1 MKTNRGGALKHLKF
15 FAFIAFVSC
24 GPSDVTV
31 AATTSDDGEAF
42 DQAFTSARATQLDFT
57 MKLTLESTG
66 SVWNAR
72 SLIDSQMLYTMG
84 HLNGDDAVGRLD
96 KVVITDQK
104 TETLAS
110 GNSRVT
116 YTVKLPV
123 AWGSKT
129 NLPTSYDF
137 TLPKMADYS
146 GLDAFSTKYSH
157 SCVDFAAHDVTS
169 GSYWYYYRPARS
181 GCAFDEAD
189 VIHVTAQVA
198 VSTENTT
205 GKYPEY
211 TKVWEDGV
219 LNVVAV
225 FGKYEDGATT
235 SSDAG
240 IAAFN
245 AFVRAVRAQLAAFN
259 PVTVPASLPSSPGV
273 ANPDVSFTATFAD
286 GRKVV
291 VTALLV
297 DNVRNTSAE
306 FDARYEA
313 LSTRA
318 DLIAYNGHAGLGSN
332 VRALARKGHWVAG
345 QYAMF
350 LMNGCDTFAYVDG
363 SMAQT
368 RAVLNTDDPTGT
380 KYMEIITNAMPA
392 YFSEMPDTTMALV
405 RGLLSYDKPM
415 TYEQMFE
422 SVDSSQV
429 VVVTGEEDNV
439 FHPGGDPGSWS
450 GMNESATVSQ
460 GQVVRFTT
468 ATLKAGKY
476 TFSMTGTGDAGLFVR
491 AGLEPTTRSYDCRGN
506 VKGSSNETCALTL
519 STDAPVYV
527 MVRGYAG
534 PTATV
539 KLVGSQVQ

>member
-15 FAFIAFVSC
+15 FAFIAVVSC

-198 VSTENTT
+198 VT
-205 GKYPEY
+205 
-211 TKVWEDGV
+211 
-219 LNVVAV
+219 
-225 FGKYEDGATT
+225 
-235 SSDAG
+235 
-240 IAAFN
+240 
-245 AFVRAVRAQLAAFN
+245 FVMQPFQ
-259 PVTVPASLPSSPGV
+259 
-273 ANPDVSFTATFAD
+273 
-286 GRKVV
+286 K
-291 VTALLV
+291 
-297 DNVRNTSAE
+297 
-306 FDARYEA
+306 
-313 LSTRA
+313 
-318 DLIAYNGHAGLGSN
+318 
-332 VRALARKGHWVAG
+332 
-345 QYAMF
+345 
-350 LMNGCDTFAYVDG
+350 
-363 SMAQT
+363 
-368 RAVLNTDDPTGT
+368 
-380 KYMEIITNAMPA
+380 
-392 YFSEMPDTTMALV
+392 
-405 RGLLSYDKPM
+405 
-415 TYEQMFE
+415 
-422 SVDSSQV
+422 
-429 VVVTGEEDNV
+429 
-439 FHPGGDPGSWS
+439 
-450 GMNESATVSQ
+450 
-460 GQVVRFTT
+460 
-468 ATLKAGKY
+468 
-476 TFSMTGTGDAGLFVR
+476 
-491 AGLEPTTRSYDCRGN
+491 
-506 VKGSSNETCALTL
+506 
-519 STDAPVYV
+519 
-527 MVRGYAG
+527 
-534 PTATV
+534 
-539 KLVGSQVQ
+539 